1 MKNKFIE
8 NFFSLT
14 LLRVIT
20 LIVPLLT
27 FPYLIRILGSETY
40 GLVIWSWSIITFF
53 ILFIN
58 FGFNLS
64 VTKYIAI
71 HKDNKKKLSEIVS
84 TAIATRL
91 ILFFVSLVLF
101 LILVEIVPKM
111 HENRVLFYLFFGL
124 TIGETLMP
132 IWYFQGIEKMKY
144 TAIITSLVKILF
156 TVMVFWII
164 KEQSD
169 YLKVPILY
177 AVASLISASIAYWI
191 ILIKDKIRL
200 QKPTFENIKFY
211 IKDSVALFLSD
222 SLFVV
227 QGSITILFI
236 EHYLGLSEVAYFDLL
251 QKFINILIT
260 PFHILAKVLY
270 PHIARVKDFVL
281 LKNAMVVST
290 LIALFVSAFIY
301 LFKYNIILLLLGS
314 EDSDLELLL
323 SLFSLSVVFA
333 NISSLLGTNLLVV
346 IGRNS
351 RLLISIS
358 AGLIVYLVL
367 LYIMISSEQTTLG
380 LIIMSILFSYFTD
393 MLTRIYFGRDILWQ
407 R

>member
-27 FPYLIRILGSETY
+27 FPYLIRVLGSETY
-40 GLVIWSWSIITFF
+40 GLIIWSWSIITFF

-71 HKDNKKKLSEIVS
+71 HRDDKDKLSEIVS

-91 ILFFVSLVLF
+91 FLFFVSLILF
-101 LILVEIVPKM
+101 ILLVELIPKM
-111 HENRVLFYLFFGL
+111 HENRILFYLFFGL

-132 IWYFQGIEKMKY
+132 MWYFQGIEKMKY
-144 TAIITSLVKILF
+144 TAIITSAVKILF
-156 TVMVFWII
+156 TILVFWII

-177 AVASLISASIAYWI
+177 AIASLASALVAYSI
-191 ILIKDKIRL
+191 ILFKDKVYL
-200 QKPTFENIKFY
+200 QKPTIENMIFY

-227 QGSITILFI
+227 QSNITILFI

-270 PHIARVKDFVL
+270 PHIARVKDFIL
-281 LKNAMVVST
+281 LKNAMIVST
-290 LIALFVSAFIY
+290 LIAVALIAVIY
-301 LFKYNIILLLLGS
+301 VFKYNIILLLFGTANI
-314 EDSDLELLL
+314 ELEPLIFI
-323 SLFSLSVVFA
+323 FSLSILFA
-333 NISSLLGTNLLVV
+333 NLSSLLGKNLLVV
-346 IGRNS
+346 LGRNN
-351 RLLISIS
+351 RLLISIFL
-358 AGLIVYLVL
+358 GLIVYITL
-367 LYIMISSEQTTLG
+367 LYMIISSEQATLE
-380 LIIMSILFSYFTD
+380 LIIISILLSYLTD
-393 MLTRIYFGRDILWQ
+393 MVTRIYFGRDILWQ
-407 R
+407 K

>member
-27 FPYLIRILGSETY
+27 FPYLIRVLGSESY
-40 GLVIWSWSIITFF
+40 GLVMWSWSIITFF

-64 VTKYIAI
+64 VTKYISI
-71 HKDNKKKLSEIVS
+71 HRDDKEKLSEIVS

-91 ILFFVSLVLF
+91 FLFVIALIIF
-101 LILVEIVPKM
+101 LALVEVVPKM
-111 HENRVLFYLFFGL
+111 YENRTLFYLFFLL

-144 TAIITSLVKILF
+144 TAIITSTVKILF
-156 TVMVFWII
+156 TVLVFWVI
-164 KEQSD
+164 KEESD
-169 YLKVPILY
+169 YMKVPILY
-177 AVASLISASIAYWI
+177 AVASIASALVAYAI
-191 ILIKDKIRL
+191 ILFRDKITL
-200 QKPTFENIKFY
+200 QRPTIKNMKFY

-227 QGSITILFI
+227 QSNITILFI
-236 EHYLGLSEVAYFDLL
+236 EHYLGFSAVAYFDLL

-260 PFHILAKVLY
+260 PFHILANVLY

-281 LKNAMVVST
+281 LKKVLLFST
-290 LIALFVSAFIY
+290 IVTISLVAFIY
-301 LFKYNIILLLLGS
+301 LLKYNIILLLFGK
-314 EDSDLELLL
+314 ENIELEFLI
-323 SLFSLSVVFA
+323 SLFSIAVIIN
-333 NISSLLGTNLLVV
+333 NISSLVGTNLLVV
-346 IGRNS
+346 LNRNTK
-351 RLLISIS
+351 LFISILS
-358 AGLIVYLVL
+358 SLIVYLIL
-367 LYIMISSEQTTLG
+367 LFMIISSEQTTLE
-380 LIIMSILFSYFTD
+380 IIFISIIISYMVDMSA
-393 MLTRIYFGRDILWQ
+393 RIYFGRDILWQ
-407 R
+407 K